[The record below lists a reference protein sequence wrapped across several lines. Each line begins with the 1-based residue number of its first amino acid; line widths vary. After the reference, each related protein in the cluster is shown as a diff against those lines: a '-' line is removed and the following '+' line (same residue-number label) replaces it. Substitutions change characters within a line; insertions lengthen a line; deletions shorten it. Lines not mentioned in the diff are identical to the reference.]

1 MVGRAGLDA
10 AADCRAG
17 PDVVTALL
25 SDSPTTDPSTTLLP
39 DPPTT
44 DSSTTLFLDPPTTLF
59 PDPFTTLF
67 LDPPTMPSAPEL
79 SQSAADLST
88 Q

>member
-1 MVGRAGLDA
+1 MVGRAGLDV

-44 DSSTTLFLDPPTTLF
+44 DSSTTLFLDPSS
-59 PDPFTTLF
+59 TLF

-79 SQSAADLST
+79 SQSAADLSM